1 MSAFA
6 FLFQVAGTLDGV
18 TVVPIPNPLPAPTNG
33 VHTVVVPGN
42 LGIIDPFDNTPFDTP
57 GGYLIR
63 AIHIECSAATRAFQG
78 RAEIP
83 GVTNP
88 QDLFYAQTSPTA
100 VPLQRLE
107 QTPTLKYLPKGSRIL
122 IENDDMADFTGV
134 PVAGPHRVYI
144 EMEPC
149 TDEEMILS
157 YLEKE
162 AADRSAFEGR
172 VVELQSFQAVAAT
185 LVTQFLV
192 PEDATRLE
200 RFQIANGAVAAA
212 GESMTFNLQRI
223 RAGAAVALVTGVFTI
238 DSTDPANIVQAADN
252 LLIRD
257 LCRSLVSTDRIQ
269 LTRTY
274 VAGGGP
280 TPMTNTHVRLR
291 MEP

>member
-6 FLFQVAGTLDGV
+6 FLFQVAGTLDGA
-18 TVVPIPNPLPAPTNG
+18 TLVPIPNPLPAPTNG
-33 VHTVVVPGN
+33 VHTVVVAGN
-42 LGIIDPFDNTPFDTP
+42 LGIVDPFDNTPFDTP

-63 AIHIECSAATRAFQG
+63 AIHIECSAATRAFRA

-83 GVTNP
+83 GVTDP

-122 IENDDMADFTGV
+122 IENDAQADFLGA
-134 PVAGPHRVYI
+134 PVAGPHRIYL

-162 AADRSAFEGR
+162 AADRAAFDGR

-185 LVTQFLV
+185 LVTEFLV

-212 GESMTFNLQRI
+212 GESMTFNLERI
-223 RAGAAVALVTGVFTI
+223 RAGAAVALVTGVFTV
-238 DSTDPANIVQAADN
+238 DSTDPANSVQSADN
-252 LLIRD
+252 LLVRD
-257 LCRSLVSTDRIQ
+257 LCRSLVSTDRIR